1 MLQKKRYE
9 NNHEQKIIDC
19 LNFLK
24 YLSAI
29 ADIIGFIASN
39 ECKKMDVNNR
49 LLNSLVFDDD
59 DIEIVVILIFWWRN
73 RTSHLSNWLLRNRL
87 TLQRIARER
96 RIGMTTFI
104 NDVLPQYHNIQFR
117 EHFRMSRATFEVK
130 PLFKCY

>member
-1 MLQKKRYE
+1 MEIL
-9 NNHEQKIIDC
+9 II
-19 LNFLK
+19 
-24 YLSAI
+24 LSAT
-29 ADIIGFIASN
+29 ADIIVSN
-39 ECKKMDVNNR
+39 EWKNMDVNNR

-104 NDVLPQYHNIQFR
+104 PEGYTSKYT
-117 EHFRMSRATFEVK
+117 EGS
-130 PLFKCY
+130 

>member
-1 MLQKKRYE
+1 LFSYLALV
-9 NNHEQKIIDC
+9 EQKIIDC

-24 YLSAI
+24 YLSAT
-29 ADIIGFIASN
+29 ADIVASN
-39 ECKKMDVNNR
+39 KWKKMDVNNR
-49 LLNSLVFDDD
+49 LLNFLVFDDD
-59 DIEIVVILIFWWRN
+59 DIEIVVILLFWWRN

-117 EHFRMSRATFEVK
+117 EHFRMSRATF
-130 PLFKCY
+130 